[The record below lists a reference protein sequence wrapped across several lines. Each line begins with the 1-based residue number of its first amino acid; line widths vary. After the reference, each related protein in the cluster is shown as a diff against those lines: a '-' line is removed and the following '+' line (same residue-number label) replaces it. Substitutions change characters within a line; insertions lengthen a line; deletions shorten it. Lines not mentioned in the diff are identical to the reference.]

1 MAHTTLGEAQI
12 KDLCK
17 QAFEEVLQ
25 ERKDLLYDL
34 LAEIIEDF
42 GLLNAIKKG
51 EDSEKVERDEVFQ
64 VLEGTS

>member
-1 MAHTTLGEAQI
+1 MAQTTLGEAQI

-25 ERKDLLYDL
+25 ERKDILYDL

-51 EDSEKVERDEVFQ
+51 EDSETVQRDEVLQ
-64 VLEGTS
+64 VLEGKS